1 MSYTPGREVIT
12 RAESI
17 GYLVSYNF
25 RTDSSNNWLELKKP
39 GSLTSIK
46 GGQSLAKVVYK
57 DEYYH
62 YTKEQIESIKQQASD
77 LNIARLDELTQMPL
91 GQIIQLL
98 NQRTNK

>member
-1 MSYTPGREVIT
+1 
-12 RAESI
+12 
-17 GYLVSYNF
+17 
-25 RTDSSNNWLELKKP
+25 
-39 GSLTSIK
+39 
-46 GGQSLAKVVYK
+46 LAKVVYK

-77 LNIARLDELTQMPL
+77 LNIAGSDELAQMPL

>member
-1 MSYTPGREVIT
+1 MNNSTTWIELQRPGQ
-12 RAESI
+12 
-17 GYLVSYNF
+17 L
-25 RTDSSNNWLELKKP
+25 SSL
-39 GSLTSIK
+39 K
-46 GGQSLAKVVYK
+46 GGQSLAKVLYK

-77 LNIARLDELTQMPL
+77 LNIARSDELEQMPL